1 MTSQKLTKGRHSQP
15 GAYYVITTVSAARER
30 LFCNPEMAKA
40 VVEEIRQAGSGI
52 PFVHHA
58 WVLMPDHLHW
68 LIGLRDVDLSA
79 GVQAFKSRSARA
91 LNLACGRSG
100 SVWQPGFYDHRL
112 RNEHDLQRQ
121 ARYIIENPV
130 RAGLAGS
137 GKTYP
142 YLWCRWGPSCTG
154 P

>member
-112 RNEHDLQRQ
+112 RNEHDFQRQ
-121 ARYIIENPV
+121 AHYIIENPV
-130 RAGLAGS
+130 RAGLAGYAE
-137 GKTYP
+137 GYP
-142 YLWCRWGPSCTG
+142 YLWCRWGPHGNG